1 MQFPVRRKS
10 GAIFAGI
17 VLLIPAMIAARTSA
31 QAPQAMFSNTPL
43 PVAPEPQQSA
53 TGVISGTVLDTNH
66 DVVQGA
72 HLILR
77 AGSETHLADSGS
89 DGQFEFQN
97 LPPGEYK
104 LTVTA
109 PEMSTYLSAPITLSA
124 NGSIILPPVIL
135 SVTASTSIT
144 VSGDKEQLSIEQV
157 QIAESQRVFGAIP
170 NFYTSFDWNAP
181 PMLAKQKYHLA
192 LRSLFDPVS
201 LLAVAGIAGAEQ
213 YQGVFPAYGSGISG
227 YGKRYG
233 AALANHASGDLL
245 GRAVYPAIFHQD
257 PRYFYRGKGSI
268 TKRTLYATSAAFM
281 TRDDDGRWRPN
292 YSSLLG
298 NFTSGAISN
307 LYYPSSD
314 RGASLVVYN
323 GLADI
328 GGNVVSNL
336 IREFMLRGI
345 TSHVPKGANGK
356 P

>member
-1 MQFPVRRKS
+1 MQFHVRRKS

-17 VLLIPAMIAARTSA
+17 VLLIPAVIAARTSA
-31 QAPQAMFSNTPL
+31 QGPGAVVSNPSL
-43 PVAPEPQQSA
+43 PAAPEPQQNA

-97 LPPGEYK
+97 LPPGQYK

-109 PEMSTYLSAPITLSA
+109 PEMSTYLSGPITLGA
-124 NGSIILPPVIL
+124 NGSIILPPVVL
-135 SVTASTSIT
+135 SVTASASIT
-144 VSGDKEQLSIEQV
+144 VSGDKEQLSIQQV

-201 LLAVAGIAGAEQ
+201 FLTVAGIAGAEQ
-213 YQGVFPAYGSGISG
+213 YQGVFPAYGSGITG

-233 AALANHASGDLL
+233 AAFANHASGELF

-268 TKRTLYATSAAFM
+268 AKRTLYATAAAFM
-281 TRDDDGRWRPN
+281 TRDDQGRWRPN

-328 GGNVVSNL
+328 GGDVVSNL

>member
-1 MQFPVRRKS
+1 MKFHRRKRLFAVS
-10 GAIFAGI
+10 AGI
-17 VLLIPAMIAARTSA
+17 LLPLAVALARVSSA
-31 QAPQAMFSNTPL
+31 QVPAHSDSSPVLPAAPAPQQA
-43 PVAPEPQQSA
+43 A

-77 AGSETHLADSGS
+77 AGSETRIADSGS

-97 LPPGEYK
+97 LPPGQYK

-109 PEMSTYLSAPITLSA
+109 PQMSTYLSGPIALGA
-124 NGSIILPPVIL
+124 NSSIILPPVVL
-135 SVTASTSIT
+135 SVTASASIT

-157 QIAESQRVFGAIP
+157 QIAESQRVYGVIP

-201 LLAVAGIAGAEQ
+201 FLTVAGIAGAEQ

-233 AALANHASGDLL
+233 AAFANHASGDLL
-245 GRAVYPAIFHQD
+245 GRGLYPAIFHQD
-257 PRYFYRGKGSI
+257 PRYFYRGKGTI
-268 TKRTLYATSAAFM
+268 TKRALYATSAAFM
-281 TRDDDGRWRPN
+281 TRNDNGRWRPN
-292 YSSLLG
+292 YSSLFG

-314 RGASLVVYN
+314 RGASLVLYN

-328 GGNVVSNL
+328 GGDVVSDI